1 MKPVKLTMNY
11 FGPYAKQTIDFNEF
25 EETPLFLISGKTGS
39 GKTTIFDA
47 MTYAIYGETSGVS
60 RKGEEMRSEFASP
73 SEPTYVE
80 FEFEHQGLMY
90 YIKRSPA
97 QQLKGKRGDKL
108 VNNGAKVELV
118 YRDVNGEKQSLEK
131 KTDVQKFLADL
142 IKLNAKQFR
151 QVMILPQGQFRD
163 FLAASSTEKEEV
175 LAEIF
180 DTSFYHKWGQIVAD
194 KYKNYLE
201 QVKDSKKALEVHQ
214 ESIQEAFGIEATE
227 DYAKWKIQVEALM
240 SELDKKEMTLKE
252 QITTL
257 NQEKTKIQEVL
268 AVKKGLQDQFD
279 MLQAYEKRLDE
290 LEKLV
295 PQIEQTKA
303 QITLYKWA
311 RNTEVSWN
319 KYEHTRIQYTNL
331 EQDIKVVMSD
341 RQKLALYTESLKKQA
356 EQLAQQKE
364 AIESLK
370 EETMLLES
378 KVEAYQSYTPL
389 LKDVHDAQD
398 NFNKQQNELNKR
410 TTLLTQLKTEKENHE
425 QELEQYQELEAKRL
439 ELVNVQN
446 KLERI
451 AEILK
456 EADEFSQKY
465 QAQEQKLL
473 NLTKQLT
480 EVTKDAQLSTKQAE
494 LLEAAFMENQAGI
507 LAHNLKDGQ
516 ACPVC
521 GSIEHPKLAQLVDAV
536 QEDEVKRAKQMAQK
550 AQNLESELQAKVQA
564 ETDNRATIM
573 QSLDDK
579 LSKLAELNEAP
590 RNLAGYHQDF
600 REKAQRFKQQKL
612 TLENQGA
619 KLNQLNQQIEV
630 LDKRIVHGEKSVA
643 DQTQLFH
650 ESELNFKQ
658 VQTRLMG
665 VKQMLLPKYATE
677 ADLNQAIIANHEQI
691 KQYEQSETEVQ
702 EKLKQAQEKQS
713 ELDGKKNTMFDRM
726 EDLKIDYQKDE
737 QEFEEKFATCPQEGI
752 DPKSFEEILRDSQQ
766 LEEFEMQIKAH
777 ETNVQ
782 TVKAQIKDVKI
793 TIGENDTPDTSQ
805 EQAELSELEAK
816 IADQEAKR
824 NQLQAKKL
832 TVADNYKKFNDV
844 FDKNAKQNELAG
856 KWNYLNNAINGKGNS
871 KEGNTLSLERFALQ
885 QYFQKVL
892 SAANKRFNTLTEGRY
907 MLRLKEG
914 QGTSAKRTGL
924 ELGVYESY
932 SGKIRDV
939 ATLSG
944 GEGFIA
950 ALSLALGLGEVIQI
964 ENGGLELGALFVD
977 EGFGSLDQDSLDKAI
992 QALQSI
998 DGKNR
1003 MIGII
1008 SHVTELQERI
1018 GDQLQVTS
1026 AQGKS
1031 KVVVAHNAGIY

>member
-1 MKPVKLTMNY
+1 MRPLKLTMNN

-47 MTYAIYGETSGVS
+47 MTYAIYGETSGVT

-73 SEPTYVE
+73 NEPTYVE
-80 FEFEHQGLMY
+80 FEFEHQGVKY

-180 DTSFYHKWGQIVAD
+180 DTSFYRKWGQIIAD
-194 KYKNYLE
+194 KYKSYLD
-201 QVKDSKKALEVHQ
+201 QVKDSKKALEVYQ

-227 DYAKWKIQVEALM
+227 DYAQWKTQVEALL
-240 SELDKKEMTLKE
+240 SQLDEKETTFKS
-252 QITTL
+252 QIDTF
-257 NQEKTKIQEVL
+257 NQEKSKIQEVL
-268 AVKKGLQDQFD
+268 AAKKGLQDQFA
-279 MLQAYEKRLDE
+279 MLQAYQQKLEDLD
-290 LEKLV
+290 KLA
-295 PQIEQTKA
+295 PQITQTKD
-303 QITLYKWA
+303 QIELYKWA
-311 RNTEVSWN
+311 KNTELSWN
-319 KYEHTRIQYTNL
+319 KYENSRAQFTRIQSDCY
-331 EQDIKVVMSD
+331 VVMQD
-341 RQKLALYTESLKKQA
+341 RQDLYLYMEGLKK
-356 EQLAQQKE
+356 EDEKLDQQKE

-370 EETMLLES
+370 EETLLLES

-389 LKDVHDAQD
+389 LKDVNEAQKNL
-398 NFNKQQNELNKR
+398 NFQQAELDKR
-410 TTLLTQLKTEKENHE
+410 TTLLAQLKTEKE
-425 QELEQYQELEAKRL
+425 QLKRKKEQYQDVEQERL

-446 KLERI
+446 KLERM
-451 AEILK
+451 AESLK
-456 EADEFSQKY
+456 EADDLAKKQ
-465 QAQEQKLL
+465 QLQEQKLL
-473 NLTKQLT
+473 DLTKQLK
-480 EVTKDAQLSTKQAE
+480 EVTKDAQLSIKQAE
-494 LLEAAFMENQAGI
+494 LLEAAFMENQAGM

-521 GSIEHPKLAQLVDAV
+521 GSSKHPKLAQLVDEV
-536 QEDEVKRAKQMAQK
+536 KEDEVKRAKQMAQK
-550 AQNLESELQAKVQA
+550 AQKLENELQAKIQA
-564 ETDNRATIM
+564 ETTNQATIT

-579 LSKLAELNEAP
+579 LSKLAELNEAT
-590 RNLAGYHQDF
+590 RNLAEYHQDF
-600 REKAQRFKQQKL
+600 QEKVAQFKQQKA
-612 TLENQGA
+612 TLEKQAN
-619 KLNQLNQQIEV
+619 KLNQLNQQIEI
-630 LDKRIVHGEKSVA
+630 LDVRIPRGEKSVA
-643 DQTQLFH
+643 DQTQSFH
-650 ESELNFKQ
+650 QSELNFKQ
-658 VQTRLMG
+658 VQTNLMS
-665 VKQMLLPKYATE
+665 VKQMLLEKYATE
-677 ADLNQAIIANHEQI
+677 ADLTQAITVNHKQI
-691 KQYEQSETEVQ
+691 KQFEQAEAEVQ
-702 EKLKQAQEKQS
+702 EKLKQAQEEKS
-713 ELDGKKNTMFDRM
+713 ELDGKKEALYERQASL
-726 EDLKIDYQKDE
+726 EKEYQKDKQTF
-737 QEFEEKFATCPQEGI
+737 QEEFAKCPKEGI
-752 DPKSFEEILRDSQQ
+752 EPKIFEEILHDSQQ
-766 LEEFEMQIKAH
+766 LEALEANIKAH
-777 ETNVQ
+777 EANIQ
-782 TVKAQIKDVKI
+782 TVKAQIKDAKKA
-793 TIGENDTPDTSQ
+793 IGENETPDTSQ
-805 EQAELSELEAK
+805 EQTQLSELEAK
-816 IADQEAKR
+816 IANQEDKR

-832 TVADNYKKFNDV
+832 TVTDNYKKFNEV

-944 GEGFIA
+944 GEGFMA

-998 DGKNR
+998 EGKNR

-1031 KVVVAHNAGIY
+1031 EVKVKHNVGIY